1 MILSSPGSVGAGAGF
16 DISEPMKDDL
26 PFFGRL
32 ILKSTSSIDAW
43 HAVLHPL
50 SVVDASVVVHLVPFH
65 AIDDVVIREG

>member
-32 ILKSTSSIDAW
+32 ILKSSHLLMLGMPFFIRFPWSTLPWSST
-43 HAVLHPL
+43 L
-50 SVVDASVVVHLVPFH
+50 SPSMPSMMW
-65 AIDDVVIREG
+65 